1 MCPSLATQAVVY
13 PFHLDDGT
21 FSRTQLLGPFHDRNV
36 MAMAAPR
43 LALLALLLL
52 AITAVLSDSSTS
64 ERPDLALKLDPSQ
77 PVTVTL
83 ADGSERELSV
93 AEFEELARQRAAEHA
108 QLQPDGKA
116 PAPEVRHHQED
127 LDDVRKQDP
136 QFALHIELARRA
148 FAELQRHGYARGFTL
163 TGFSEQDTSPLTAFD
178 GEPAADYRVELV
190 LRAQADANSGVEAS
204 TGTGT
209 KLRTSLSYEV
219 HLLVDAVADRR
230 QKRAVRLSIQ
240 PTAAML
246 EREAKREHQK
256 LGGRPAIAKWLLVG
270 GVTLIAAGVLV
281 MYTSRDP
288 TPAPRP
294 RRRSSEIWELVDD
307 DDKPVKAKATKPSQ
321 SEDKKTQ

>member
-1 MCPSLATQAVVY
+1 
-13 PFHLDDGT
+13 
-21 FSRTQLLGPFHDRNV
+21 
-36 MAMAAPR
+36 MAAPR

-52 AITAVLSDSSTS
+52 AATAVLADSSAS
-64 ERPDLALKLDPSQ
+64 ERPDLTLKLDPSQ

-116 PAPEVRHHQED
+116 PVPEVRHHQED
-127 LDDVRKQDP
+127 LDHVRKQDP
-136 QFALHIELARRA
+136 QLALHIELARRA

-163 TGFSEQDTSPLTAFD
+163 AGFSEQDTSPLTAFD

-209 KLRTSLSYEV
+209 KRRTSLSYEV
-219 HLLVDAVADRR
+219 HLLVDAKRTLLLSSLCRYDSKAVADRR

-246 EREAKREHQK
+246 EREAKRERQK
-256 LGGRPAIAKWLLVG
+256 LGGRPAIATWLLAG
-270 GVTLIAAGVLV
+270 GVALIAAGVLV

-288 TPAPRP
+288 APAPRP
-294 RRRSSEIWELVDD
+294 HRRSSEIWELVDD